1 MKLVFTLCKAVHQSF
16 HAVGSFLFTIRLMLY
31 AYMDVQ
37 CVALFGEL
45 IGNFSDV
52 SQQVGVLT
60 NQASLL
66 DAT

>member
-1 MKLVFTLCKAVHQSF
+1 M
-16 HAVGSFLFTIRLMLY
+16 FTICFMLY

-60 NQASLL
+60 DQASLL